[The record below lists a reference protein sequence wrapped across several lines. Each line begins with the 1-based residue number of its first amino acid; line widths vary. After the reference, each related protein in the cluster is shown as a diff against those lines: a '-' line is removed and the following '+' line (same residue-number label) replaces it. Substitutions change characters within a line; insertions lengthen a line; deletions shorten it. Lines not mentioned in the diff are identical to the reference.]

1 MAKVILED
9 NEKEVIKAAYKYFKK
24 EHKHPLPSVI
34 KEEQQ
39 EEVITE
45 GLKYFK
51 TSTRLYKLALKLEK
65 RAKKNPQMLEAAKK
79 VNALANKFE
88 YIEDLYE
95 TGKKE
100 EAKAQYKDLCNKY
113 IDIIKLL
120 KKTEV
125 KDALRAAGSLSIT
138 VASMCVPYLAMQRFF
153 PNLALTAINGAAGET
168 ISGMKRVKL
177 YLERAGAFT
186 LCGIPIK
193 AARAALNYG
202 SQETEIKTLKSV
214 DRMLRDRDQE
224 HSIYDDENG
233 NPEMQLT

>member
-9 NEKEVIKAAYKYFKK
+9 NEKEVINAAYKYFKK

-45 GLKYFK
+45 GIKYFK
-51 TSTRLYKLALKLEK
+51 TSSRLYKLALKLER
-65 RAKKNPQMLEAAKK
+65 RAKKNPQMLETAKK

-95 TGKKE
+95 VGKKE

-113 IDIIKLL
+113 IDVIRLL

-125 KDALRAAGSLSIT
+125 KEALKTAGSLSLT
-138 VASMCVPYLAMQRFF
+138 VASMCIPYLAMQHFF
-153 PNLALTAINGAAGET
+153 PSLTLTAINGTAGET
-168 ISGMKRVKL
+168 ISGMKKAKL

-193 AARAALNYG
+193 AARTALNYG
-202 SQETEIKTLKSV
+202 SQEAELKALKSV
-214 DRMLRDRDQE
+214 DRMLKDRDQE
-224 HSIYDDENG
+224 HSIYDNEDG
-233 NPEMQLT
+233 SPEMQLA